1 MYISSSGMWSLSTRK
16 PKKPQIIYNLQSLY
30 DAAHL
35 LELIAWKSEQVEKA
49 QKVLTDEDIP
59 EATYVEEVSW
69 GDLKNG
75 ETYYVINPDTEGE
88 EGKPVVIP
96 GATRHYAFVRLS
108 KKTKNNEG
116 EFNIYDDRGNLSKTY
131 TEGPSQAPGG
141 WYEVKT
147 VTLTPSYIFL
157 DADKLLSA
165 PQSAGN
171 KRKKHSSNK
180 LSKRRVKTKSRR
192 RNNITHRRK
201 QRR

>member
-1 MYISSSGMWSLSTRK
+1 MYISSSGTMPLFKRK
-16 PKKPQIIYNLQSLY
+16 TPIKY
-30 DAAHL
+30 DLEHLNQAAAL
-35 LELIAWKSEQVEKA
+35 LISIDREIAKA
-49 QKVLTDEDIP
+49 K
-59 EATYVEEVSW
+59 YVEEVSYC
-69 GDLKNG
+69 GLKYG
-75 ETYYVINPDTEGE
+75 KTYYVINPDTKGE
-88 EGKPVVIP
+88 EGTPVVIP

-108 KKTKNNEG
+108 QDTEFNEG

-157 DADKLLSA
+157 DADTLLSA
-165 PQSAGN
+165 PQSGGN